1 MRNACARHACAPSQ
15 HCQTSLASG
24 FGISAQQSECPR
36 KHTQIGLI
44 FVYGKTGAGGGQIR
58 CCRRVFL
65 ITSAACQ
72 SWPKDDWPRW
82 QISAAASA
90 PLSRPAIGVGV
101 EVVCRR
107 CTHTS
112 TQTGMLM
119 RTQMSTQTPGRLP
132 GKYMCFH
139 KMRMFNSRVCVYAAH
154 TGGNRYI
161 TSMGHIDMDRAP
173 GAQDEIRS
181 PRAASPTGR
190 LST

>member
-1 MRNACARHACAPSQ
+1 MRNACARTCMRTESALPDITCKRVRNH
-15 HCQTSLASG
+15 
-24 FGISAQQSECPR
+24 AQQSECPR

-119 RTQMSTQTPGRLP
+119 RTQMSTQTPGRLS
-132 GKYMCFH
+132 
-139 KMRMFNSRVCVYAAH
+139 RNSRDSLQSLRSCACACVRVCGARRRKQIPCEHGAH
-154 TGGNRYI
+154 RYGSGAGG
-161 TSMGHIDMDRAP
+161 P
-173 GAQDEIRS
+173 G
-181 PRAASPTGR
+181 
-190 LST
+190 